1 MFRPSEGSVHVR
13 LDKDAYLK
21 KLDAQK
27 REEDKIVTELQG
39 STFRPHVPESS
50 QGIVRRKSC
59 IEGDDASAIHDR
71 LNSTHTVSSLGGFIT
86 TVEEVDPSPRCIADR

>member
-1 MFRPSEGSVHVR
+1 MR

-27 REEDKIVTELQG
+27 REEEKVLTELQG
-39 STFRPHVPESS
+39 STFRPQVPESS

-71 LNSTHTVSSLGGFIT
+71 LNSTHTVSSLGGYINT
-86 TVEEVDPSPRCIADR
+86 SEEVDPSPRSIADK